1 MAGHK
6 KRFPCGHLGH
16 GRFCH
21 RCCAEA
27 KAEEA
32 RLRQAAERTAWQD
45 TFTSDAVDLRS
56 LPRRE
61 LVIEARDVLAGI
73 GAGRHYAEFGG
84 KRLNYD
90 RTIISVPLGRD
101 YRILFRDDD
110 GWLMPIVAMS
120 HDVYNKK
127 KPGMR

>member
-1 MAGHK
+1 M
-6 KRFPCGHLGH
+6 
-16 GRFCH
+16 
-21 RCCAEA
+21 
-27 KAEEA
+27 
-32 RLRQAAERTAWQD
+32 
-45 TFTSDAVDLRS
+45 DLRA

-61 LVIEARDVLAGI
+61 LVSEAKNVVAGI
-73 GAGRHYAEFGG
+73 GAGRHYAEFDG

-110 GWLMPIVAMS
+110 GGLMPISAMS
-120 HDVYNKK
+120 HEAYNKK

>member
-1 MAGHK
+1 MARQK
-6 KRFPCGHLGH
+6 KRFPCGHI
-16 GRFCH
+16 GRGQYCH
-21 RCCAEA
+21 RCKAAEV
-27 KAEEA
+27 EEQA
-32 RLRQAAERTAWQD
+32 RLQQAAERVAWQA
-45 TFTSDAVDLRS
+45 TFASDAVDLRS

-110 GWLMPIVAMS
+110 SGLTPIAAMS
-120 HDVYNKK
+120 HEAYNKK